1 MTIDPMDL
9 HDPKFLMLLVVTG
22 WVLFAFVVGLGIA
35 IGLGLWTIRQ
45 RLQERDALL
54 QQAQDALND
63 RQNQLQELLGIKEQ
77 MDHELEMGHHIQ
89 MNMLTLTL
97 PAFPTHKD
105 LDLYAILNPCREVG
119 GDFYD
124 FYFFR
129 GNMSYL
135 FEANRFCFC
144 VGDVSGKGV
153 PAALFMPVIKILL
166 QSQANECLSPAK
178 ILTQVN
184 QVISADNPWC
194 MFVTL
199 FFGILNLADGE
210 LVYTNA
216 GHNPPY
222 LQRRDGSLE
231 PLNQRHGPPLGIVEE
246 LVYRES
252 RTVLQT
258 NDLLVVYTD
267 GVTEAMDS
275 QQNLF
280 SEQRLETVLQS
291 QSFESAVAVVAAI
304 TQAVQEFQGDADQS
318 DDLTLL
324 SLVFRGQPTL
334 NPDDLLE
341 FSVNQE
347 ALLQFRNT

>member
-1 MTIDPMDL
+1 MAIDL
-9 HDPKFLMLLVVTG
+9 NDPKILMVV
-22 WVLFAFVVGLGIA
+22 VSALGLA
-35 IGLGLWTIRQ
+35 IGLWKISQ
-45 RLQERDALL
+45 RLQVQDASL
-54 QQAQDALND
+54 QQAQDALSES
-63 RQNQLQELLGIKEQ
+63 QNQLQQILAVKEQ

-97 PAFPTHKD
+97 PAFPKHKD

-135 FEANRFCFC
+135 FEANRLCFC

-178 ILTQVN
+178 ILTHVN

-199 FFGILNLADGE
+199 FFGILNLTDGE

-231 PLNQRHGPPLGIVEE
+231 PLNQRHGPPLGIVEG

-267 GVTEAMDS
+267 GVTEAMDV

-291 QSFESAVAVVAAI
+291 QSFESAVVAVETIA
-304 TQAVQEFQGDADQS
+304 QAVQEFQGDADQS

-324 SLVFRGQPTL
+324 SLLFRGNPTL